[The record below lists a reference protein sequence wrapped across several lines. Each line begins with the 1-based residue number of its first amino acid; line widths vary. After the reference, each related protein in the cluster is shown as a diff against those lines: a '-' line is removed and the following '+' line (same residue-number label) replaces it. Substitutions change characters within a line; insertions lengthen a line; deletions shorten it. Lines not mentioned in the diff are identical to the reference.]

1 MKRLLAIAMLITGT
15 LMMVSCGDDDGAT
28 VEGAITI
35 TGIPTNAQITA
46 GSSLSVTTDVVI
58 AAEDGIS
65 AFTVSIEGGTA
76 LDLLAGATDFVAGD
90 ASYTYTGGF
99 TLDVSALAAAVY
111 EVVFT
116 LTDVGGDTEMF
127 THILTVNSVPVVSV
141 TGLLEGTVN
150 WTADNIYQLNGKVV
164 VEDGVT
170 LNIAAGTIIKGAEGE
185 GSLASALVVARGG
198 TLNISGTA
206 VAPVIFTS
214 VNDNIQPG
222 EVAGTSLDID
232 DTGEWG
238 GLIILG
244 NGEISNGD
252 GDTFGQ
258 IEGIPAD
265 DTFGA
270 YGYGDAGSDFQTASQ
285 TANSGTMRYFSIRH
299 GGALIG
305 QGNEINGLTMGGV
318 GSGTTIEYVEVVAN
332 FDDGIEPFGGA
343 ANITN
348 ALVWGQG
355 DDAYDCDESYDGTI
369 SNFIYIAGPESDHG
383 FEIDGPKGTTHND
396 GVAKFRNGSLKGS
409 ATGDGVEYGDFR
421 VFAQVDIDGVY
432 AFGFQSGKDY
442 EIDNSDG
449 ATDARWIGA
458 SPVSSLTN
466 MTINSTDALTDLFNN
481 TVDAGTAW
489 ATPSD
494 FASIVTSAPST
505 GLADA
510 TQFAGWTYA
519 DSQGQLSD
527 F

>member
-1 MKRLLAIAMLITGT
+1 MKKLFALATLITGT
-15 LMMVSCGDDDGAT
+15 LFIVSCGDDDGPAA
-28 VEGAITI
+28 EGTLSI
-35 TGIPTNAQITA
+35 TGIPTNAQIVV
-46 GSSLSVTTDVVI
+46 GESLTLPSDVTI
-58 AAEDGIS
+58 EAEDGIS
-65 AFTVSIEGGTA
+65 AFSVAVGGSTV
-76 LDLLAGATDFVAGD
+76 DLLALASDFTAGD
-90 ASYTYTGGF
+90 ASVTFTGGSL
-99 TLDVSALAAAVY
+99 TLDVSSLTAAIY

-116 LTDVGGDTEMF
+116 LTDEDMDTETF
-127 THILTVNSVPVVSV
+127 THILTVNAVPVVAV
-141 TGLLEGTVN
+141 TGLLEGTIN
-150 WTADNIYQLNGKVV
+150 WAADNIYQLNGKVV
-164 VEDGVT
+164 VDDGAT

-206 VAPVIFTS
+206 DSPVIFTS
-214 VNDNIQPG
+214 VKDNIQPG
-222 EVAGTSLDID
+222 EIAGTSLDIND
-232 DTGEWG
+232 DGEWG

-244 NGEISNGD
+244 SGEISNGD

-270 YGYGDAGSDFQTASQ
+270 YGYGDSGSDFQTADQ
-285 TANSGTMRYFSIRH
+285 MGNSGTMRYFSIRH

-318 GSGTTIEYVEVVAN
+318 GSQTTIEYVEVVAN

-348 ALVWGQG
+348 ALVWSQG

-396 GVAKFRNGSLKGS
+396 GVAKFRNGTLKGS
-409 ATGDGVEYGDFR
+409 ATGDNVEYGDFR

-432 AFGFQSGKDY
+432 AFGFQAGKDY

-449 ATDARWIGA
+449 ATDARWLGDN
-458 SPVSSLTN
+458 PVSSLAN
-466 MTINSTDALTDLFNN
+466 MTINSTDALTSLFNN
-481 TVDAGTAW
+481 TTSGTAW
-489 ATPSD
+489 ATPGD
-494 FASIVTSAPST
+494 FASIVTTAPAT
-505 GLADA
+505 GRADA
-510 TQFAGWTYA
+510 TKFTGWTYA
-519 DSQGQLSD
+519 DSQGQLAD